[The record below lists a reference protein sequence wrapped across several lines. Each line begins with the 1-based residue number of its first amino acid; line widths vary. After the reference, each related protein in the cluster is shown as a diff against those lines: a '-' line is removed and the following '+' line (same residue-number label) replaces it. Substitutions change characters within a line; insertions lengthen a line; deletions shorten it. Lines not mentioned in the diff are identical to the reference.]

1 MKEECSTA
9 GMVVAEFTITH
20 RFFQLKRKHYET

>member
-9 GMVVAEFTITH
+9 GMVVAELTIPP
-20 RFFQLKRKHYET
+20 FFSIKM